1 MTAIRDALRAIIDT
15 LDAEEMGEG
24 PPASEHVA
32 HWQKLHDDGTA
43 ALDAETPVTPA
54 TVSRETFAYYLSE
67 AENGWCKIPRR
78 VADDMDLYCAN
89 LEAKLAE
96 ARKVIEAGDLL
107 AVQTRSYQRGNS
119 GTTPLGIALNNWD
132 RSARRFLEETK

>member
-43 ALDAETPVTPA
+43 ALDAETEVKVRELGWFKPDSRNSLSRADTPFGVYRVWTHHEA
-54 TVSRETFAYYLSE
+54 NGCWFWSLDGYEKRSGDVASE
-67 AENGWCKIPRR
+67 ADGFSAAQ
-78 VADDMDLYCAN
+78 ADYELTIRSA
-89 LEAKLAE
+89 LVPPE
-96 ARKVIEAGDLL
+96 AR
-107 AVQTRSYQRGNS
+107 S
-119 GTTPLGIALNNWD
+119 
-132 RSARRFLEETK
+132 

>member
-43 ALDAETPVTPA
+43 ALAAWNRRAPASVPEDVAGVVERLRGYRPANEWGDPVQHTICD
-54 TVSRETFAYYLSE
+54 E
-67 AENGWCKIPRR
+67 AASALAR
-78 VADDMDLYCAN
+78 VAKERDEARATLDEVCLSNRQEWQRATSA
-89 LEAKLAE
+89 EAKLAE
-96 ARKVIEAGDLL
+96 AL
-107 AVQTRSYQRGNS
+107 ADRAALGGN
-119 GTTPLGIALNNWD
+119 AD
-132 RSARRFLEETK
+132 A